1 MSTSRLGH
9 YILGAV
15 LLSILLFEA
24 LIFVPSYGRERERL
38 IEEQRHA
45 VTAAVQSAWRAGPT
59 PPMQTELRPVLEAAG
74 ADAMVVL
81 DEEGRI
87 VACEGRV
94 NAPVPSEGYGGDEL
108 VVSCALEGGG
118 RAIVLLRGT
127 TIEAQLLSFCIRVA
141 GLVLILAAVVCST
154 VMTIFTRSVLRP
166 LARLAERVESDSL
179 SEEQLAGLSNR
190 DDEIGVLARAV
201 GGHAETVLARVSA
214 EAERDAA
221 VEASRLKSE
230 FLANMSHELRTP
242 IHGITGM
249 TSALLDSELADEQ
262 RECAQLA
269 ARSANSLLDV
279 VDRIL
284 DFCRLGAGDCAVE
297 PTPYD
302 PRTLAAAVDDRLRL
316 RAADKGLAITCEVE
330 ARVPDRVLGDAD
342 GARGIL
348 ANLVSNAIKFTERG
362 EVAVAID
369 WIPAE
374 GEQPPTLELIVRDS
388 GIGISED
395 SCDLVFEPF
404 VQLDASSSRAYGGT
418 GIGLAIC
425 RRLVEAMAGSI
436 GVKSEPDQGSTFRV
450 LLPAPRPPLSDSRHD
465 DSGAAAEPRPRASGD
480 GSPRLLV
487 VEDNLVNQRV
497 AQAMLRKLGMEAE
510 AVADGRQALERLAER
525 PFDLVL
531 MDCQMPVMD
540 GFEATRAL
548 REREGPDEHQL
559 IVAMTAN
566 ALQGDRERCLAA
578 GMDDHLGKPVSA
590 EALGRVL
597 ERWLP
602 SRAPT
607 V

>member
-1 MSTSRLGH
+1 MSTSRLGR

-15 LLSILLFEA
+15 LLSILLIEA
-24 LIFVPSYGRERERL
+24 LIFVPSYGRERQRL
-38 IEEQRHA
+38 IEEQQRA

-59 PPMQTELRPVLEAAG
+59 PLLQTQLRPVLEAAG
-74 ADAMVVL
+74 ADAVVVL
-81 DEEGRI
+81 DKEGHI

-94 NAPVPSEGYGGDEL
+94 DAPVPSEGYGGDEL
-108 VVSCALEGGG
+108 VVGCDLEGGG

-127 TIEAQLLSFCIRVA
+127 AIEAELLTFSIRVA
-141 GLVLILAAVVCST
+141 GLVLILAAVVCAT
-154 VMTIFTRSVLRP
+154 VMAIFTRSVLQP

-179 SEEQLAGLSNR
+179 SEEELADLSHR

-201 GGHAETVLARVSA
+201 GGHAETVLARAGA

-249 TSALLDSELADEQ
+249 TSALLDSDLGDEQ

-269 ARSANSLLDV
+269 ARSANSLLNV

-284 DFCRLGAGDCAVE
+284 DFCRLGAGGCEVE

-302 PRTLAAAVDDRLRL
+302 PHTLTSAVDERLRV
-316 RAADKGLAITCEVE
+316 RAADKGLAITCEVAE
-330 ARVPDRVLGDAD
+330 RVPERVLGDAD
-342 GARGIL
+342 GAREVL
-348 ANLVSNAIKFTERG
+348 TNLVSNAIKFTERG
-362 EVAVAID
+362 EVAVGID
-369 WIPAE
+369 WIPAD
-374 GEQPPTLELIVRDS
+374 GDRPPNLELTVRDS

-404 VQLDASSSRAYGGT
+404 VQLDGSSSRAYGGT

-425 RRLVEAMAGSI
+425 RRLVDAMAGSI
-436 GVKSEPDQGSTFRV
+436 GLKSVPGQGSTFRV
-450 LLPAPRPPLSDSRHD
+450 LLPAPRPPFCGSSPGGPG
-465 DSGAAAEPRPRASGD
+465 SSAAPTVRAVDGPAPRI
-480 GSPRLLV
+480 LV
-487 VEDNLVNQRV
+487 VEDNLVNQKV
-497 AQAMLRKLGMEAE
+497 ALAMLRKLGLEAE
-510 AVADGRQALERLAER
+510 AVSDGREALESLEQR
-525 PFDLVL
+525 PYDLVL

-540 GFEATRAL
+540 GFEATRAV
-548 REREGPDEHQL
+548 RERESPDEHQL

-566 ALQGDRERCLAA
+566 ALHGDRERCLAS
-578 GMDDHLGKPVSA
+578 GMDDHVGKPVSTETLA
-590 EALGRVL
+590 QVL

-602 SRAPT
+602 SRAP
-607 V
+607 VA